1 MVTPGLTSGWD
12 DTVGLNPAHVERQR
26 DEQESDNRQGNT
38 NGEELDRAVRV
49 PTVLDHAE
57 HAGAKAEHNQPE

>member
-1 MVTPGLTSGWD
+1 MATPGLFSGWD
-12 DTVGLNPAHVERQR
+12 DTVGLNPAHVECQR

-49 PTVLDHAE
+49 STVLDHAE
-57 HAGAKAEHNQPE
+57 HTGTKAEHDQPE